1 LYAVQAQDISF
12 NYNHFARFDA
22 RFLQEV
28 RKRHA
33 LSPGAGVVLAVQS
46 KGLAL
51 SIGEILL
58 SHFTNGNI
66 IARNIMA
73 TNPGSV
79 TEQPSASRGSR
90 LRGSRFWTA
99 ANLLTLIRIAL
110 TLPFLYLIKEGRFG
124 YALLIFFIASVT
136 DFADGYV
143 ARKFNQQSSL
153 GRILDPLAD
162 KLLTTASFIV
172 MALPHMGFPSIPVW
186 LAVAVVA
193 RDLVILLGSVA
204 VYLAT
209 GFKEFKP
216 TLLGKVNTFLELGL
230 IVVFLAFYTT
240 GQLIFL
246 LPLCYAIVITSV
258 VLSGLEYVI
267 QGIVILVSRQ
277 KAAR

>member
-1 LYAVQAQDISF
+1 
-12 NYNHFARFDA
+12 
-22 RFLQEV
+22 
-28 RKRHA
+28 
-33 LSPGAGVVLAVQS
+33 
-46 KGLAL
+46 
-51 SIGEILL
+51 
-58 SHFTNGNI
+58 
-66 IARNIMA
+66 
-73 TNPGSV
+73 
-79 TEQPSASRGSR
+79 
-90 LRGSRFWTA
+90 
-99 ANLLTLIRIAL
+99 
-110 TLPFLYLIKEGRFG
+110 LPFLYLIKEGRFG
-124 YALLIFFIASVT
+124 FALLVFFVASVT

-153 GRILDPLAD
+153 GRLLDPLAD

-172 MALPHMGFPSIPVW
+172 MALPHVGFPSIPVW
-186 LAVAVVA
+186 LAVSVVA

-240 GQLIFL
+240 GELIFL

-258 VLSGLEYVI
+258 VLSGFEYVI
-267 QGIVILVSRQ
+267 QGIAILVGHH